1 MEAFPSRFLTFLETR
16 EQRLLSW
23 GFYDVSFTISEI
35 DSLLQNEGEASL
47 TSQWQDLVNDGWSMA
62 DFVDEMA
69 RANLLFA
76 IDSSQNR
83 FRTRFAETVRLAA
96 RLRQMFNED
105 QWATG
110 PNLVS
115 DIKLH
120 LKPRKYPKRDQP
132 AHDCWE
138 SMKEH
143 AVRPEFQQQLFEK
156 LSSSPTGQQ
165 FSFSEFQKRSFSHIL
180 SKYNSPGVSGS
191 VVCAGTGAGKTKG
204 FYVPAILGAASEL
217 GEKPFTKII
226 AIYPR
231 NVLLADQFR
240 EALSEVLKLNETLQ
254 ANGSRPFRLGA
265 LLGSTPY
272 KKWFDSVYQ
281 GGKTKLVEKYAGWR
295 SRGNSGDFVIPFLKS
310 PLDADAELIWRESDR
325 KAGRNCLYRNDGNST
340 TPDVPDGMLALTRE
354 ELMESPPDILFLSLE
369 MLNRELGNPKWSKTF
384 GIREKNFT
392 PRLLLL
398 DEVHS
403 YEGIQGAQVA
413 WVLRRWR
420 HATKGRK
427 LHVVGLSATLKQAP
441 DHLAR
446 VAAVKS
452 SEVVEFGPSD
462 DELEEESIEYNI
474 VVKGDPA
481 SGTSLLSTSIQCGM
495 LLARCLTPANYI
507 PNAYDLDIE
516 PHRLFT
522 KKVFGFTDN
531 LDVVN
536 RWLSDMT
543 DAERRLR
550 LGRYRLHPLHRNPR
564 PDPAPS
570 TDELNRRQQLGQIW
584 DLPRRLGF
592 DLTSPLRIG
601 RCSSQDPGLAS
612 NDDLVIATSS
622 LEVGFDDPQVGA
634 VMQHK
639 RPMSIAS
646 FIQRKGRA
654 GRTRGSR
661 PWTMVVLSDY
671 GGDRFAFQQAERL
684 FEPELDE
691 LNLPYQNQYVLRIQ
705 ATFFLIDWLGRRVGK
720 DAPFNY
726 LRRPAGGYSNTEAA
740 QQRTRE
746 ILEDFLN
753 QGVEWKAFREDAIKL
768 FGGPLC
774 GPYKWLTES
783 QVDSLFWELPRPLL
797 RHVVPCLL
805 RKLEQEWLFADP
817 KEENRVENQGIS
829 YPLPEF
835 LPSATFAELDVSET
849 RISFLPN
856 SNRPK
861 DDEFLDVSQVL
872 TESCPGRASK
882 RFSTR
887 AGDPGYWHEHSTN
900 LVNGENTVPA
910 RSLYPSSLDLGTF
923 DGVRVFQP
931 VSVVESHCPPDVNDS
946 SYGSWNW
953 KNSFRPFG
961 NGYDLPVFSIAPWR
975 DVVESMTAL
984 LHRDQSGIDVT
995 RFADTFDFEV
1005 RNQRGEQTIG
1015 SCELLGSS
1023 DDGESTWPE
1032 GVGFHRRVDGIQ
1044 IKLNLAH
1051 LGEAPELPEH
1061 LMARFRSDYYLHVL
1075 KTSDAF
1081 PPDVN
1086 TFLREWIWQTSL
1098 AMLTATALQNDC
1110 SLEEAQQ
1117 QLEGR
1122 RLESANKVIE
1132 AIFHI
1137 RDPSLEN
1144 QEGRLIENIRSIWR
1158 NEDYVN
1164 AIKQLEALLWQNLGL
1179 GFHEW
1184 VRDRYVATIAQAFR
1198 VACTATDLEIN
1209 ENDLF
1214 VDVIK
1219 SESEIF
1225 IYLTEKQSGG
1235 LGVVEKIVQ
1244 RLSTDPNRFHN
1255 GMRHVL
1261 AHCQR
1266 ERTTNYLRSIVD
1278 EVQANQALAQSFDKV
1293 RSVTGFSGQEKSKN
1307 ALQQSLS
1314 VNGFD
1319 ATRER
1324 FVSLMSNV
1332 LKPGSSP
1339 QTDLL
1344 IRDMNNSWHSAETQL
1359 QVGID
1364 SRVYAYSALND
1375 TNFSPQISAHFQQLN
1390 GRVAPSQ
1397 SQLYSATERF
1407 LLPVCP
1413 DSCQECLVAFN
1424 RYNDFGFPSRELANL
1439 WLGLQTQAIRIT
1451 NPGDDWRSD
1460 VATRIVD
1467 SGLVTIEFSASIAD
1481 VILNQLNELFAGEI
1495 EVGILFHPISIQRV
1509 EKNGSDWSITL
1520 QLKDLI
1526 HG

>member
-23 GFYDVSFTISEI
+23 GFYDVSFTIGEI
-35 DSLLQNEGEASL
+35 DSLLQNEGEARL
-47 TSQWQDLVNDGWSMA
+47 KSQWQELVDDGWSMA
-62 DFVDEMA
+62 DFVDEMS
-69 RANLLFA
+69 RANLLHA
-76 IDSSQNR
+76 VDSSQNR
-83 FRTRFAETVRLAA
+83 FRTRFAETVRLTA
-96 RLRQMFNED
+96 RLKQMFNED
-105 QWATG
+105 QLATG

-132 AHDCWE
+132 AYECWE

-143 AVRPEFQQQLFEK
+143 AARPDYQQQLFEK
-156 LSSSPTGQQ
+156 LSSSPTGQE

-204 FYVPAILGAASEL
+204 FYVPAILGAAAEL
-217 GEKPFTKII
+217 GEKPFTKIV

-240 EALSEVLKLNETLQ
+240 EALSEVLKLNQTLTAQ
-254 ANGSRPFRLGA
+254 GSRPFRLGA

-272 KKWFDSVYQ
+272 KNWFDSE
-281 GGKTKLVEKYAGWR
+281 GGNTKLVEKYAGWR
-295 SRGNSGDFVIPFLKS
+295 SRGNSGDFVVPFLRS
-310 PLDADAELIWRESDR
+310 PLDADSELVWRESDR
-325 KAGRNCLYRNDGNST
+325 KAGRNCLYRADGNSS

-354 ELMESPPDILFLSLE
+354 ELMDSPPDILFLSLE

-384 GIREKNFT
+384 GIRERNFA

-446 VAAVKS
+446 VAGVQS
-452 SEVVEFGPSD
+452 SEVVEFGPND
-462 DELEEESIEYNI
+462 EELEEESIEYNI

-507 PNAYDLDIE
+507 PNTYDLGVE

-543 DAERRLR
+543 DAERRR
-550 LGRYRLHPLHRNPR
+550 LARFRLHPAHQRNR
-564 PDPAPS
+564 TDPKPS
-570 TDELNRRQQLGQIW
+570 TAELNRRQQLGQIW

-592 DLTSPLRIG
+592 DLSRSLRIG

-639 RPMSIAS
+639 RPISIAS

-726 LRRPAGGYSNTEAA
+726 LRRPAGDYSPTKAA
-740 QQRTRE
+740 QDRTRE

-753 QGVEWKAFREDAIKL
+753 QGVEWKAFRKEALRL

-774 GPYKWLTES
+774 GPYKWLSES

-797 RHVVPCLL
+797 RQVVPCLL
-805 RKLEQEWLFADP
+805 RKLEQEWQFADP
-817 KEENRVENQGIS
+817 REGARVENQRIS

-835 LPSATFAELDVSET
+835 LPSATFAELDVTET
-849 RISFLPN
+849 RISFLPDH
-856 SNRPK
+856 NRSK

-872 TESCPGRASK
+872 NESCPGRASK
-882 RFSTR
+882 RFSTGAR
-887 AGDPGYWHEHSTN
+887 DRGYWHEHSMN
-900 LVNGENTVPA
+900 LVNGANAVAA
-910 RSLYPSSLDLGTF
+910 RTLYPSSLDLGTF
-923 DGVRVFQP
+923 GGVRVFQP
-931 VSVVESHCPPDVNDS
+931 VSVVESNCPPDVNDS

-961 NGYDLPVFSIAPWR
+961 NGYDVPIFSIAPWK
-975 DVVESMTAL
+975 DVFESATAF
-984 LHRDQSGIDVT
+984 LHRDQSGVDVT
-995 RFADTFDFEV
+995 RFANSFDFEI

-1015 SCELLGSS
+1015 TCDLLGTA
-1023 DDGESTWPE
+1023 EAEEKTWPE

-1044 IKLNLAH
+1044 IKLILAH
-1051 LGEAPELPEH
+1051 LREAPKIPEQ

-1081 PPDVN
+1081 PPEVN

-1098 AMLTATALQNDC
+1098 AMLTATALHNNIT
-1110 SLEEAQQ
+1110 LEEAQQ
-1117 QLEGR
+1117 RLEGR
-1122 RLESANKVIE
+1122 RLDSANRVIE
-1132 AIFHI
+1132 AIFHV
-1137 RDPSLEN
+1137 RDPNLES
-1144 QEGRLIENIRSIWR
+1144 QEGRLIENIRAIWA

-1164 AIKQLEALLWQNLGL
+1164 ACLLYTSPSP
-1179 GFHEW
+1179 
-1184 VRDRYVATIAQAFR
+1184 RDRQ
-1198 VACTATDLEIN
+1198 
-1209 ENDLF
+1209 
-1214 VDVIK
+1214 K
-1219 SESEIF
+1219 S
-1225 IYLTEKQSGG
+1225 
-1235 LGVVEKIVQ
+1235 
-1244 RLSTDPNRFHN
+1244 RMP
-1255 GMRHVL
+1255 
-1261 AHCQR
+1261 
-1266 ERTTNYLRSIVD
+1266 
-1278 EVQANQALAQSFDKV
+1278 
-1293 RSVTGFSGQEKSKN
+1293 
-1307 ALQQSLS
+1307 
-1314 VNGFD
+1314 
-1319 ATRER
+1319 
-1324 FVSLMSNV
+1324 
-1332 LKPGSSP
+1332 SS
-1339 QTDLL
+1339 
-1344 IRDMNNSWHSAETQL
+1344 A
-1359 QVGID
+1359 
-1364 SRVYAYSALND
+1364 
-1375 TNFSPQISAHFQQLN
+1375 
-1390 GRVAPSQ
+1390 
-1397 SQLYSATERF
+1397 
-1407 LLPVCP
+1407 
-1413 DSCQECLVAFN
+1413 
-1424 RYNDFGFPSRELANL
+1424 
-1439 WLGLQTQAIRIT
+1439 
-1451 NPGDDWRSD
+1451 
-1460 VATRIVD
+1460 
-1467 SGLVTIEFSASIAD
+1467 
-1481 VILNQLNELFAGEI
+1481 
-1495 EVGILFHPISIQRV
+1495 
-1509 EKNGSDWSITL
+1509 
-1520 QLKDLI
+1520 
-1526 HG
+1526 